1 MLENEA
7 GGPSGYKTYQPGVE
21 DPAEAGALAVPLWEL
36 SLLAAHFHPHVAQ
49 VCVCGVGMWDSA
61 GGRSKPACGGAG
73 PVAAGP
79 WQQHILREAADS

>member
-49 VCVCGVGMWDSA
+49 VCGFVVL
-61 GGRSKPACGGAG
+61 GGRSRPERGYSLSWDSGSRACGEN
-73 PVAAGP
+73 VC
-79 WQQHILREAADS
+79 